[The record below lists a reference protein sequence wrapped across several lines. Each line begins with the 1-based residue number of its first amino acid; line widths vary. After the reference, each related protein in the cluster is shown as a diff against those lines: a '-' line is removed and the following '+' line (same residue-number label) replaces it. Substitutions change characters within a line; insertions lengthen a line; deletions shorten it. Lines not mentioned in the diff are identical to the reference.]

1 MTANPLV
8 AALEDAV
15 EQARA
20 LEAPLN
26 ERLTLI
32 ADTVRGLSSVF
43 AEAVDRMV
51 ERLQQAGAGEAA
63 PGPGEMMPGF
73 MLPDAAGRLVGL
85 DQMLDCG
92 PVAISFNR
100 GHWCP
105 YCRINVVALSEVQE
119 KVRAMGCQVVAITPE
134 RQRFTAALQSDA
146 QAPFPV
152 LTDMDN
158 GYALSLNLAIWVGD
172 EMKTMIAGAGW
183 DVPSYQGNP
192 SWMLPI
198 PATFVV
204 GTDGRI
210 VARYV
215 DPDYRRRMDID
226 RLLAALEESR

>member
-1 MTANPLV
+1 MTANPLL

-15 EQARA
+15 EQART

-32 ADTVRGLSSVF
+32 ADTVRGLSTVF

-51 ERLQQAGAGEAA
+51 ERLQQSGAGETAPA
-63 PGPGEMMPGF
+63 PGEIMPGF
-73 MLPDAAGRLVGL
+73 VLPDETGRLVAL
-85 DQMLDCG
+85 DQMLGRG

-105 YCRINVVALSEVQE
+105 YCRINVVALTEVQE
-119 KVRAMGCQVVAITPE
+119 KVSAMGCQVVAITPE
-134 RQRFTAALQSDA
+134 RQRFTSALQSDA
-146 QAPFPV
+146 RAPFPV

-226 RLLAALEESR
+226 RLLAALKESG

>member
-1 MTANPLV
+1 MTQNPLI
-8 AALEDAV
+8 AALEAAV
-15 EQARA
+15 QRARE
-20 LEAPLN
+20 LDAPLN
-26 ERLTLI
+26 DRLTMI
-32 ADTVRGLSSVF
+32 ADTVRDLSTVF

-51 ERLQQAGAGEAA
+51 LRLQESGAGETA
-63 PGPGEMMPGF
+63 PVAGEPMPRF
-73 MLPDAAGRLVGL
+73 VLPDEGGRLVDL
-85 DQMLDCG
+85 HQLLARG

-105 YCRINVVALSEVQE
+105 YCRINAVAMADIQD
-119 KVRAMGCQVVAITPE
+119 KVREMGSQIVAITPE

-146 QAPFPV
+146 KAPFSV

-158 GYALSLNLAIWVGD
+158 GYALYLNLAIWVGD

-183 DVPSYQGNP
+183 DVPSYQGNQA
-192 SWMLPI
+192 WMLPI

-204 GTDGRI
+204 GTDGLI

-226 RLLAALEESR
+226 QLLAAIKAAH